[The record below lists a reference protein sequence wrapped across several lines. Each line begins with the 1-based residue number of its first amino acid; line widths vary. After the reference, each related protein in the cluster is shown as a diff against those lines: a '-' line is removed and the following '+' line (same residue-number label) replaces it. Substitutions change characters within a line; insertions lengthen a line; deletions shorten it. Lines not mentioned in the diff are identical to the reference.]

1 MEDIPLRNTQ
11 PYEENWEDQFAD
23 AVEDSEEELEELK
36 NHLNEVITFDNN
48 DVEEDYYDDY
58 DSEEEYFNEINYDE
72 LFGDAT
78 SDFTKQYN
86 KIKKIN
92 SLHTNANIE
101 KSASSKIH
109 EENKDKENE
118 NIHIEKDEKDES
130 KKIESKT
137 KKNNKNKNNENDETK
152 NKKKE
157 IIEKNKQLENE
168 LSEKYSNRIHIV
180 QNLNSSVKTDIK
192 MGSRKAEGD
201 KQKHTDKSD
210 RATVEQVLDPR
221 TRIILFKMLNKNA
234 IYEVNGCIS
243 TGKEAN
249 VYHAITEDGE
259 HRAIKI
265 YKTSILVFKDR
276 DRYVSGEYR
285 FRNGYSKHNPRKMVK
300 VWAEKEMRNLKRL
313 WNAGIPCPEPLMLRM
328 HVLLMT
334 FIGDKNGWASPR
346 LKDAPINDPEKYMKL
361 YLQLVKMVWKMYNQ
375 CHLVHADLSEY
386 NLLYHKKKLYIIDVS
401 QSVEHDH
408 PHSSEFLRKD
418 CTNVIEYF
426 RKRVLHP
433 IMTVREM
440 FEFVVKDSKTIKE
453 SMNPE
458 EVKDI
463 ENEDDLIDLYLVK
476 FHESIRDR
484 PDNYNEIHKVDEEVF
499 KKSYIPRN
507 LDEVIDIQ
515 RDVDMVESG
524 KLNDLIYSNIVGI
537 ATPKNIVKETK
548 EENENENENENEE
561 NQEKE
566 IEKKSESEDNDG
578 DSNEN
583 DDDND
588 EENDD
593 DNENDDDDD
602 DEDQEDSE
610 VDGKPIKT
618 SKLKKYEDKEAKK
631 ERKKQMKEEK
641 REKRKN
647 KIPKS
652 VKKRKQKISTEK
664 GKSKGKKKL

>member
-1 MEDIPLRNTQ
+1 MN
-11 PYEENWEDQFAD
+11 
-23 AVEDSEEELEELK
+23 
-36 NHLNEVITFDNN
+36 
-48 DVEEDYYDDY
+48 
-58 DSEEEYFNEINYDE
+58 
-72 LFGDAT
+72 
-78 SDFTKQYN
+78 
-86 KIKKIN
+86 
-92 SLHTNANIE
+92 
-101 KSASSKIH
+101 
-109 EENKDKENE
+109 
-118 NIHIEKDEKDES
+118 
-130 KKIESKT
+130 
-137 KKNNKNKNNENDETK
+137 
-152 NKKKE
+152 
-157 IIEKNKQLENE
+157 
-168 LSEKYSNRIHIV
+168 
-180 QNLNSSVKTDIK
+180 
-192 MGSRKAEGD
+192 
-201 KQKHTDKSD
+201 
-210 RATVEQVLDPR
+210 
-221 TRIILFKMLNKNA
+221 
-234 IYEVNGCIS
+234 
-243 TGKEAN
+243 
-249 VYHAITEDGE
+249 
-259 HRAIKI
+259 
-265 YKTSILVFKDR
+265 
-276 DRYVSGEYR
+276 
-285 FRNGYSKHNPRKMVK
+285 
-300 VWAEKEMRNLKRL
+300 
-313 WNAGIPCPEPLMLRM
+313 
-328 HVLLMT
+328 
-334 FIGDKNGWASPR
+334 
-346 LKDAPINDPEKYMKL
+346 L

-440 FEFVVKDSKTIKE
+440 FEFVVKDSKTLRE

-463 ENEDDLIDLYLVK
+463 ENEDDLVDLYLVN

-537 ATPKNIVKETK
+537 ATPKNTVNETEEKEDKDK
-548 EENENENENENEE
+548 ENEEKSESINSNDNDESNDDNNDENENGEE
-561 NQEKE
+561 NGEE
-566 IEKKSESEDNDG
+566 NSDENDDENDEEEESED
-578 DSNEN
+578 
-583 DDDND
+583 D
-588 EENDD
+588 E
-593 DNENDDDDD
+593 
-602 DEDQEDSE
+602 
-610 VDGKPIKT
+610 KPIKT